1 MARNFAVVYL
11 EQAVARAPPA
21 ERFAEASL
29 PACLNACLNALVL
42 SPIGVCYRAAA
53 AANACPLDAIC
64 WMF

>member
-29 PACLNACLNALVL
+29 PA
-42 SPIGVCYRAAA
+42 
-53 AANACPLDAIC
+53 
-64 WMF
+64 